1 MVTNKT
7 VNQVFTANKALKGQI
22 RVTSENTQVTIQ
34 GSSRALRMLA
44 EIIMATVGGG
54 GNTFAQGFK
63 AQLVK
68 SEPSGFMLTQDSV
81 DRITLLCDDQAL
93 QVQDSDEVQAGEE

>member
-7 VNQVFTANKALKGQI
+7 VNQVFTANKALERQI
-22 RVTSENTQVTIQ
+22 RVTSENSQVCIQ
-34 GSSRALRMLA
+34 GTSRAFRMLA

-68 SEPSGFMLTQDSV
+68 VESSGFMLTQDSV
-81 DRITLLCDDQAL
+81 DRVVLLCDDHAFGQPEE
-93 QVQDSDEVQAGEE
+93 SAGQ